1 MNTFLCAG
9 NIFSSILYVVIAILV
24 LMLMITIHELGHY
37 TAGKLLK
44 FKINEFSIGF
54 GKALYSKTLKSG
66 EKFAIRLIPLGG
78 YCAFEGED
86 ADSEVKG
93 AFNSQKCWKRLI
105 VLFSGAFFNF
115 ISAILFSIVLLMVV
129 GNGTPYVANVNANLA
144 DGVTPNPN
152 YTLIQENDVILEIDG
167 VKPTFL
173 NGGVTQLLSKY
184 EIGDEIELTT
194 ERDGVVLSEPI
205 VVQKY
210 TYYEYDG
217 FGHKIEYGAIGF
229 QSGLVKYNFGQSLL
243 LSVPFCCE
251 TAWECLSILGK
262 LIIGQYGVSDIG
274 GPITT
279 VKAIAK
285 ASAINFTNILLLIP
299 LIAVNLAVLNLLPI
313 PALDGG
319 RMVFVLIEWIRR
331 KPINR
336 DVENKIH
343 TIALIILFAL
353 VIIIDLLQIF
363 VFRRI

>member
-1 MNTFLCAG
+1 MNSFLCAG
-9 NIFSSILYVVIAILV
+9 GIFSSILYILIAIFV

-37 TAGKLLK
+37 VAGKLLK

-54 GKALYSKTLKSG
+54 GKALFSKDLKSG
-66 EKFAIRLIPLGG
+66 EKFSIRLIPLGG

-93 AFNSQKCWKRLI
+93 AFNNQKCWKRLI

-115 ISAILFSIVLLMVV
+115 ISAILFSIILLMVV
-129 GNGTPYVANVNANLA
+129 GNGTPYVSKVDSMLS

-152 YTLIQENDVILEIDG
+152 YAIIQENDVILEVDG
-167 VKPTFL
+167 ERPTFL
-173 NGGVTQLLSKY
+173 NGGVATLLSKY
-184 EIGDEIELTT
+184 KIGDKIELTI
-194 ERDGVVLSEPI
+194 ERDGKVLSEPL
-205 VVQKY
+205 VVEKY
-210 TYYEYDG
+210 SYYQYDD
-217 FGHKIEYGAIGF
+217 FGNKIEFGAIGF
-229 QSGLVKYNFGQSLL
+229 QSGLVKYSFGESILK
-243 LSVPFCCE
+243 SVPFCCE
-251 TAWECLSILGK
+251 TAWECLVILGK

-285 ASAINFTNILLLIP
+285 ASAVDLTNILLLIP
-299 LIAVNLAVLNLLPI
+299 LIAVNLAVFNLLPI

-336 DVENKIH
+336 DLENKIH

-353 VIIIDLLQIF
+353 VIIVDLLQLF